1 MNDKMINDKID
12 LKSLDLIFNRMVKTI
27 DESKNDIFTISEQS
41 RRTFDEMKLEL
52 EEVRYKIENLISEN
66 DVLEAKSRL
75 SRRRLAEV
83 SKNFKIFSEEEI
95 HKVYD
100 QANQI
105 QIRYSILQ
113 AEEKQ
118 LREKRDDLE
127 RRMKSLLD
135 TIERADHLVNQV
147 NVVLNYLTFDLK
159 HIGPALENAK
169 MKEDYT
175 IKIIEA
181 TEEERK
187 RISREIHDGPA
198 QMLANVLLRTD
209 LINRTYKERGI
220 EEALQGILELKDM
233 IRDALH
239 EVRRIIYDLRPM
251 ALDDL
256 GIVPTLKKYL
266 KTVEEY
272 NKETNVHFNSIG
284 EPIRIGTNYE
294 VAIFRLV
301 QECVNNAIKHGKSRD
316 VLVKFEWL
324 KEHVNITIK
333 DNGSG
338 FDTDIVKRNSFGIIG
353 MRERVELLNG
363 EMKLSSV
370 KNEGTHITFIIPIGQ
385 QKNYKKTN

>member
-1 MNDKMINDKID
+1 MINDKID

-41 RRTFDEMKLEL
+41 RRTFEEMKLEL
-52 EEVRYKIENLISEN
+52 EEVRTKIENLICEN
-66 DVLEAKSRL
+66 DVLEKKSRL

-95 HKVYD
+95 HKAYD

-105 QIRYSILQ
+105 QIRYSVLQ

-127 RRMKSLLD
+127 RRMRSLLD

-169 MKEDYT
+169 MREEYT

-209 LINRTYKERGI
+209 LISRTYQERGI
-220 EEALQGILELKDM
+220 EQALQEILELKEM
-233 IRDALH
+233 VRDALH

-266 KTVEEY
+266 NSVEDY
-272 NKETNVHFNSIG
+272 NKGTTVHFNSIG

-294 VAIFRLV
+294 VAVFRLV
-301 QECVNNAIKHGKSRD
+301 QECVNNAIKHGKAHTVS
-316 VLVKFEWL
+316 VNFEWR

-333 DNGSG
+333 DNGIG
-338 FDTDIVKRNSFGIIG
+338 FDTNIVKKNSFGLIG

-363 EMKLSSV
+363 EMNLTSAENK
-370 KNEGTHITFIIPIGQ
+370 GTRIMFKIPIDPD
-385 QKNYKKTN
+385 KELKKTNRI

>member
-1 MNDKMINDKID
+1 MLNDKVD
-12 LKSLDLIFNRMVKTI
+12 LKSLDLIFDRMVKTI

-41 RRTFDEMKLEL
+41 RRTFEEMKLEL
-52 EEVRYKIENLISEN
+52 EEVRSKIENVISEN
-66 DVLEAKSRL
+66 DVLEARSRL

-95 HKVYD
+95 HKAYD

-127 RRMKSLLD
+127 RRMRSLLD
-135 TIERADHLVNQV
+135 TIDRADHLVNQV

-209 LINRTYKERGI
+209 LIHRTYEERGI
-220 EEALQGILELKDM
+220 EQALKELSSLKNM
-233 IRDALH
+233 VRDALH

-266 KTVEEY
+266 KSVEEY
-272 NKETNVHFNSIG
+272 NEGTIVHFNSIG
-284 EPIRIGTNYE
+284 EQVRIGTNYE
-294 VAIFRLV
+294 VAVFRLI

-316 VLVKFEWL
+316 VWVNFEWR
-324 KEHVNITIK
+324 KEHFNITIK
-333 DNGSG
+333 DNGIG
-338 FDTDIVKRNSFGIIG
+338 FDTNIVKKNSFGLIG

-363 EMKLSSV
+363 EMNLTSAEKQ
-370 KNEGTHITFIIPIGQ
+370 GTRIMFKIPLKQ
-385 QKNYKKTN
+385 D

>member
-1 MNDKMINDKID
+1 MLNDKID

-41 RRTFDEMKLEL
+41 RRTFEEMKLEL
-52 EEVRYKIENLISEN
+52 EEVRSNIQNVISEN
-66 DVLEAKSRL
+66 DVLEAKSRI

-83 SKNFKIFSEEEI
+83 SKNFKIYSEEEI
-95 HKVYD
+95 HKAYD

-105 QIRYSILQ
+105 QIRYSVLQ

-127 RRMKSLLD
+127 RRMRSLLD

-175 IKIIEA
+175 LKIIEA

-209 LINRTYKERGI
+209 LINRTYQERGI
-220 EEALQGILELKDM
+220 EQALQEILELKDM

-256 GIVPTLKKYL
+256 GIIPTLKKYL
-266 KTVEEY
+266 NSVQDY
-272 NKETNVHFNSIG
+272 NKGTIVNFNSIG
-284 EPIRIGTNYE
+284 EQVRIGTNYE
-294 VAIFRLV
+294 VAVFRLV
-301 QECVNNAIKHGKSRD
+301 QECVNNAIKHGKSKD
-316 VLVKFEWL
+316 VWVNFEWC

-333 DNGSG
+333 DNGIG
-338 FDTDIVKRNSFGIIG
+338 FDTNIVKKDSFGLIG

-363 EMKLSSV
+363 EMNLTSIEK
-370 KNEGTHITFIIPIGQ
+370 KGTRIMFKIPINQ
-385 QKNYKKTN
+385 NKK

>member
-1 MNDKMINDKID
+1 MANEKID

-41 RRTFDEMKLEL
+41 RQNFDEMKLEL
-52 EEVRYKIENLISEN
+52 EEVRSNIEHVIAEN
-66 DVLEAKSRL
+66 DVLEVKSRL

-95 HKVYD
+95 HKAYD

-105 QIRYSILQ
+105 QIRYSVLQ
-113 AEEKQ
+113 EEEKR

-127 RRMKSLLD
+127 RRMRNLLD

-209 LINRTYKERGI
+209 LVNRTYQERGI
-220 EEALQGILELKDM
+220 EKALQEILELKDM
-233 IRDALH
+233 VRDALH

-256 GIVPTLKKYL
+256 GIVPTLNKYL
-266 KTVEEY
+266 KSVEEY
-272 NKETNVHFNSIG
+272 NEGTIVHFNSRG
-284 EPIRIGTNYE
+284 EQVRLGTNYE
-294 VAIFRLV
+294 VAVFRLV
-301 QECVNNAIKHGKSRD
+301 QECVNNAIKHGHASD
-316 VLVKFEWL
+316 ILVNFEWC
-324 KEHVNITIK
+324 KEYVNITIK
-333 DNGSG
+333 DNGTG
-338 FDTDIVKRNSFGIIG
+338 FDTNIVKKNSFGLIG

-363 EMKLSSV
+363 EMDITSIVQKGTRLSF
-370 KNEGTHITFIIPIGQ
+370 KIPTHQ
-385 QKNYKKTN
+385 E